1 MSAASRPAATRLA
14 WLAGG
19 AWCYALLTALA
30 LVALLPTLWVMVSSL
45 KTGAQIYS
53 GSSLIPDPLTTQGY
67 RDSFAQ
73 IHLQDS
79 LLNSLLYAVCGTLG
93 ALTTAL
99 LAAYPIARFRFP
111 FRNGIAGLFS
121 LALAVPVVGLATPE
135 FFIVRELG
143 LFDTKLG
150 LILFYSALFFPLS
163 FVILRAFLLSLP
175 VETEEAAMVDG
186 AGYLTILIR
195 VVMPLARPG
204 LATVAVVVFIGIWN
218 EFFFANLL
226 TASLGNQNVQLALAS
241 FHSQFGFNVTGS
253 LASATLI
260 MLVPIVAF
268 LILQR
273 QVISGLTAG
282 ANR

>member
-1 MSAASRPAATRLA
+1 MTASRRST
-14 WLAGG
+14 
-19 AWCYALLTALA
+19 C
-30 LVALLPTLWVMVSSL
+30 S
-45 KTGAQIYS
+45 
-53 GSSLIPDPLTTQGY
+53 
-67 RDSFAQ
+67 
-73 IHLQDS
+73 DS

-175 VETEEAAMVDG
+175 TETEEAAMVDG

-195 VVMPLARPG
+195 DGRCRWRGPASPRSRSSCSSGSGTSSSSP
-204 LATVAVVVFIGIWN
+204 TCSPS
-218 EFFFANLL
+218 
-226 TASLGNQNVQLALAS
+226 SLGNQNVQLALAS